1 MTSISEKISVILE
14 RMLGYVTAER
24 DKREGAVI
32 YDSIKPAAEEIANMQ
47 LEADEVNTQSKVI
60 TATEDDLEDHVADM
74 DIERLAATKGKVI
87 IVAFS
92 TYVAES
98 STSNVTMELT
108 AGAELSTI
116 DLDTNYSFVVGDKV
130 TDSTIVSKY
139 THCYYA
145 ESQTAGLLSGSLDGA
160 ELQQTTTINGLAY
173 AMIYTIDDGGTETE
187 SDKDLRTR
195 YIDACSYEGFGGNRS
210 QYIRLITER
219 EDLRSMTHFQL
230 YTGAGGRVVI
240 SALDTNYAKF
250 GSGTLSGFM
259 DILDP
264 QIDNYSGTGAGEAP
278 IGHRVIVCSPTDFT
292 ISIVITGASQNTG
305 FSKEAAELNFRTQ
318 IATLIA
324 ELQIK
329 WAKHN
334 DYYQYEYNVVELV
347 TILNRMTDSMSG
359 TLTVNGTVVES
370 TSGDMPFGTFVVPGT
385 STDQRIENGAI
396 ITAPV
401 NASCFPRCTE
411 SDISITWAT

>member
-1 MTSISEKISVILE
+1 MTSMSEKISVILE

-60 TATEDDLEDHVADM
+60 TATEDALDDHVADM

-92 TYVAES
+92 TYVDET
-98 STSNVTMELT
+98 STSNVTMEIT

-130 TDSTIVSKY
+130 TDSKY
-139 THCYYA
+139 TADYLNCYYA
-145 ESQTAGLLSGSLDGA
+145 ECQTAGALVGFDGD
-160 ELQQTTTINGLAY
+160 ELQQTTTINGLAF
-173 AMIYTIDDGGTETE
+173 AKIITIANPGTDEE
-187 SDKDLRTR
+187 SDEDLRTR

-210 QYIRLITER
+210 QYIKLITER

-240 SALDTNYAKF
+240 SALGVNYSPF
-250 GSGTLSGFM
+250 VSNELSGFM

-264 QIDNYSGTGAGEAP
+264 QAYTGTGAGEVP
-278 IGHRVIVCSPTDFT
+278 MGHRVIACSPTDFT

>member
-1 MTSISEKISVILE
+1 MKSISETISVILE

-92 TYVAES
+92 TYES

-116 DLDTNYSFVVGDKV
+116 DLDTNYSFVVGAKV
-130 TDSTIVSKY
+130 TDSKY
-139 THCYYA
+139 TADYLNCYYA
-145 ESQTAGLLSGSLDGA
+145 ECQTAGALVGLDGD
-160 ELQQTTTINGLAY
+160 ELQQTTTINGLAF
-173 AMIYTIDDGGTETE
+173 AKIITIANPGTDEETDE
-187 SDKDLRTR
+187 DLRAR
-195 YIDACSYEGFGGNRS
+195 YIDASTYEGFGGNRP
-210 QYIRLITER
+210 QYIKVITEN
-219 EDLRSMTHFQL
+219 EILRSMEHFQL

-240 SALDTNYAKF
+240 SALGVNYSPF
-250 GSGTLSGFM
+250 VSNELSGFM
-259 DILDP
+259 NILDP
-264 QIDNYSGTGAGEAP
+264 QAYAGTGAGEVP

-292 ISIVITGASQNTG
+292 ISIVITGAIPKDG
-305 FSKEAAELNFRTQ
+305 WTQ
-318 IATLIA
+318 ATATASFIEKLLA
-324 ELQIK
+324 LVANLQDE

-334 DYYQYEYNVVELV
+334 NYYQYSNNALALSDVLTLMLDY
-347 TILNRMTDSMSG
+347 MTG

-370 TSGDMPFGTFVVPGT
+370 TSGDMSFGTFVVPGT
-385 STDQRIENGAI
+385 ETDQRIENAAI

-401 NASCFPRCTE
+401 NASKFPRCTE
-411 SDISITWAT
+411 SNISIMWAT